1 MITSTRTMVV
11 TLRGDGIDTTI
22 TSLAA
27 INTTAPGDS
36 WILDAFTGDEVIT
49 VPKVVGVSVPTAVT
63 IVPPIGNTQLL
74 KLKKVAGDTGVLIH
88 KTDPTCIALDP
99 TETSFIINSGGAV
112 TGLRII
118 WS

>member
-1 MITSTRTMVV
+1 MIRSTRNLVV
-11 TLRGDGIDTTI
+11 TIIGDGINSVI
-22 TSLAA
+22 TLTAA
-27 INTTAPGDS
+27 ENATSPGDS
-36 WILDAFTGDEVIT
+36 WILDAFIGDTTIT
-49 VPKVVGVSVPTAVT
+49 IPKVTGVSIPTAVT